1 MNISAATYSAFDAT
15 LPQQAAAP
23 QPRYSPP
30 EKPATAA
37 AAPAVVGSSL
47 TGEQAV
53 KQVNDAFLERQ
64 KNLVAAVEKDKLTG
78 IPVFKIMD
86 VQTNEVIRQ
95 LPTHAMVSFAQSLA
109 VPGGWRGQL
118 ILDQI

>member
-1 MNISAATYSAFDAT
+1 MNIGSATSSAYDAA
-15 LPQQAAAP
+15 LPQQAAAS
-23 QPRYSPP
+23 QVRYSPP
-30 EKPATAA
+30 ERPVFT
-37 AAPAVVGSSL
+37 PSEVGSSM
-47 TGEQAV
+47 TGDQAV
-53 KQVNDAFLERQ
+53 KQVNDAFLEKQ
-64 KNLVAAVEKDKLTG
+64 KNLIAAIEQDKLTG

-86 VQTNEVIRQ
+86 ISTKEVIRQ